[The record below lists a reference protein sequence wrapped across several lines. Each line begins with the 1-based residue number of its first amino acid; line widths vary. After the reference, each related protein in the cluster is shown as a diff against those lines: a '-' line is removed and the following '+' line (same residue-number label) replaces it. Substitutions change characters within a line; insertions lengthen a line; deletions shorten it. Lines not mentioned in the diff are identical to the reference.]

1 MPADSRPRTHAPE
14 RGVYAA
20 ETSATPRSSE
30 VPKPF
35 ASRTLLR
42 PEGRA
47 PARAAARGVYAA
59 SASATPGSPEVPKPS
74 ASRALKRPEGR
85 APRPL
90 TAAALRQRLAR
101 VKLLLC
107 DVDGVLTDG
116 RVFMG
121 NGSEFKAFSIQDGL
135 GLRLLQKAGVKLGWI
150 SARPSV
156 VTTQRAADLKV
167 DFLIQDKG
175 SKAAAAEGL
184 RAQLGLGWE
193 EICFVGDDLVD
204 LGLLRRV
211 GVPVVV
217 ANGIAEAKA
226 LAAWVTRA
234 SGGHGA
240 VREVATAILKA
251 QGRWDALVAEFS
263 A

>member
-1 MPADSRPRTHAPE
+1 MPAAPRPPR
-14 RGVYAA
+14 
-20 ETSATPRSSE
+20 TPRS
-30 VPKPF
+30 PRPPRIP
-35 ASRTLLR
+35 RT
-42 PEGRA
+42 P
-47 PARAAARGVYAA
+47 
-59 SASATPGSPEVPKPS
+59 
-74 ASRALKRPEGR
+74 R
-85 APRPL
+85 APRRPAPL
-90 TAAALRQRLAR
+90 TTVELRARLAR

-121 NGSEFKAFSIQDGL
+121 NGTEFKAFSIQDGL
-135 GLRLLQKAGVKLGWI
+135 GLRLLQKAGVKIGWI
-150 SARPSV
+150 SARPSAA
-156 VTTQRAADLKV
+156 TTQRAEDLQV

-175 SKAAAAEGL
+175 SKVVGAEKL
-184 RAQLGLGWE
+184 RAELGLAWE

-204 LGLLRRV
+204 LSLLRRV

-217 ANGIAEAKA
+217 ANGIDEAKA

-251 QGRWDALVAEFS
+251 QGRWDALVEEFS

>member
-1 MPADSRPRTHAPE
+1 MPADSRQRPRAQE
-14 RGVYAA
+14 RGVHAA
-20 ETSATPRSSE
+20 ETSATPRPLGNPQPS
-30 VPKPF
+30 

-42 PEGRA
+42 PKGRA
-47 PARAAARGVYAA
+47 PNPRA
-59 SASATPGSPEVPKPS
+59 PNP
-74 ASRALKRPEGR
+74 R
-85 APRPL
+85 APRRL

-150 SARPSV
+150 SARPSA
-156 VTTQRAADLKV
+156 VTTQRAEDLKV

-175 SKAAAAEGL
+175 SKVVAAEGL
-184 RAQLGLGWE
+184 RAQLGLGWD

-226 LAAWVTRA
+226 LAVWVTQA

-240 VREVATAILKA
+240 VREVATAILQA
-251 QGRWDALVAEFS
+251 QGRWDAFVAEFS

>member
-1 MPADSRPRTHAPE
+1 MPGPFRISKPP
-14 RGVYAA
+14 A
-20 ETSATPRSSE
+20 E
-30 VPKPF
+30 
-35 ASRTLLR
+35 RTLLR

-47 PARAAARGVYAA
+47 SAR
-59 SASATPGSPEVPKPS
+59 
-74 ASRALKRPEGR
+74 
-85 APRPL
+85 L
-90 TAAALRQRLAR
+90 TAAALCARLAR

-150 SARPSV
+150 SARPSA
-156 VTTQRAADLKV
+156 VTTQRAEDLKV

-175 SKAAAAEGL
+175 SKVVAAEGL
-184 RAQLGLGWE
+184 RAQLGLDWE

-226 LAAWVTRA
+226 LAAWVTQA
-234 SGGHGA
+234 SGGYGA

-251 QGRWDALVAEFS
+251 QGRWDAFVAEFS

>member
-1 MPADSRPRTHAPE
+1 MASETPDPPSASSPRRLPVRAPARAAE
-14 RGVYAA
+14 RGVHAA
-20 ETSATPRSSE
+20 SASATPRPSE
-30 VPKPF
+30 NPNPP
-35 ASRTLLR
+35 AGRTPLR

-47 PARAAARGVYAA
+47 PAR
-59 SASATPGSPEVPKPS
+59 
-74 ASRALKRPEGR
+74 
-85 APRPL
+85 L
-90 TAAALRQRLAR
+90 TAAALRPRLAR

-150 SARPSV
+150 SARPSA
-156 VTTQRAADLKV
+156 VTTQRAKDLKV
-167 DFLIQDKG
+167 DFLIQDQG
-175 SKAAAAEGL
+175 SKVVAAEGL

-217 ANGIAEAKA
+217 ANGIAEARA
-226 LAAWVTRA
+226 LAVWVTKA

-251 QGRWDALVAEFS
+251 QGRWDAFVAEFS